1 MTVKNLQF
9 VRGILSYKGFI
20 ITGVNGIGEECY
32 GQYIWSEWEASQL
45 GCSETIVEESLEEL
59 LKSIDVKLGEV

>member
-20 ITGVNGIGEECY
+20 ITNVNGIGEECY
-32 GQYIWSEWEASQL
+32 GQYVWSEWEGSEL
-45 GCSETIVEESLEEL
+45 GCSEIIVEESLEKL
-59 LKSIDVKLGEV
+59 LESIDVKLGEV